1 MRIRPGAWCA
11 GAASCIP
18 VLRKNM
24 ITADELAPLR
34 GKKVVIAD
42 HQPHS
47 RGALREMVSLLG
59 ATTIINANNA
69 SDVLRQ
75 ARARSIDLIL
85 CDYQLDGE
93 RDGQQLL
100 EELRNTRQIPLATM
114 FMMITGER
122 SYQKVV
128 AVAEFAPDDYLL
140 KPFTAGQLQERIAA
154 VAVKKRVFERAYALM
169 ESGKLEQSLAEC
181 TQIRSTRPQY
191 AADALRLMIET
202 MLTLKRHEEA
212 EALLL
217 EVVAQKLVPWA
228 AMGLARIQHAEGLL
242 VEAETG
248 LAGLAASNPEYL
260 GAKDLL
266 AQVKEDLGKP
276 EEALEVLESAGAG
289 AQNNVSRLRR
299 AGLLAAQTG
308 DHKKASVLLE
318 KVVGRVRNST
328 LAKPEDF
335 VALADAYM
343 EQGRTDQAERVC
355 AEQRRTMRDT
365 PDATLVSKL
374 MEFQRYRRDPAPA
387 SQERANA
394 ALEALL
400 EAHAQLRDGG
410 IALTAAVDF
419 DVFNACFQSNRHE
432 PAAAIGEH
440 LMLRADASGKLVER
454 VTALMAQI
462 RLDRA
467 RIVAIVPL
475 DQVLAMLARLMA
487 RGWDEAVGHACRGS
501 VAHWGETTPDDAR
514 LPAARERLVQ
524 VLQKYGF
531 NARSGEAATI
541 AA

>member
-1 MRIRPGAWCA
+1 M
-11 GAASCIP
+11 S
-18 VLRKNM
+18 
-24 ITADELAPLR
+24 DELSPLR
-34 GKKVVIAD
+34 GKKVVLAD

-59 ATTIINANNA
+59 ATTIINATNA
-69 SDVLRQ
+69 GDVLRQ

-100 EELRNTRQIPLATM
+100 EELRNTKQIPLATM

-169 ESGKLEQSLAEC
+169 ETGKLDDALAEC
-181 TQIRSTRPQY
+181 TRVRNSRPQY

-202 MLTLKRHEEA
+202 LLTLKRHEEA
-212 EALLL
+212 EALLQ
-217 EVVAQKLVPWA
+217 EVMAQKLVPWA

-242 VEAETG
+242 VEAEAG
-248 LAGLAASNPEYL
+248 LAGITATNPEYL

-289 AQNNVSRLRR
+289 AQSNVSRLRR
-299 AGLLAAQTG
+299 AGQLAAQTG

-328 LAKPEDF
+328 LAQPEDF

-343 EQGRTDQAERVC
+343 EQGRTDQAERVS
-355 AEQRRTMRDT
+355 AEQRRTMRDN

-387 SQERANA
+387 AQERADA

-400 EAHAQLRDGG
+400 EAHAQLQEGG
-410 IALTAAVDF
+410 VALSAAVEF
-419 DVFNACFQSNRHE
+419 DVFNAGFQSKRFDQ
-432 PAAAIGEH
+432 AAQLGER

-467 RIVAIVPL
+467 RIAAIVPL

-487 RGWDEAVGHACRGS
+487 RGWDEAVGHACRSS
-501 VAHWGETTPDDAR
+501 VAHWSDATPDDTR
-514 LPAARERLVQ
+514 LPAARERLAQ

-531 NARSGEAATI
+531 NAQLGDTGGAA
-541 AA
+541 